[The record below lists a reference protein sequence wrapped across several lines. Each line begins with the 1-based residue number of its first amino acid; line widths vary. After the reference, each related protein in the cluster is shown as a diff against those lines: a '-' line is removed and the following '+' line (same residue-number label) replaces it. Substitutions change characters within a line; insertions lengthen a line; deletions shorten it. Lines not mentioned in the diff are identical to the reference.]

1 MVRQDVLVMVMR
13 RCSAMNRFLLVF
25 CGWVILGGCATILPE
40 KMHHTA
46 SYALK
51 DTAQTRIGRDV
62 TRLRSGRGNESGFRL
77 LARGRDAFL
86 ARVVL
91 AQAADRSIDAQYYL
105 LHSDLT
111 GQLFIHQLL
120 QAAERGVRVR
130 LLVDDMD
137 IGERDRGARLLDAHP
152 NVEVR
157 LFNPFHRGSNRTL
170 QLLTR
175 FGSVTRR
182 MHNKSFTVDN
192 QMTVVGGRNIGDA
205 YFQADPD
212 LQFSDLDVLGIGPVA
227 GEVSASFDR
236 YWNHSLAYPVADLVP
251 EQPTAEQAAAGQ
263 RALEDF
269 VEANRE
275 SSYLREL
282 KQSELARGIR
292 SGKLEFQWGAA
303 HVVADDPDKLVTSRE
318 GTAYRLTEALRPVF
332 NDADEELI
340 VFSPYFVPGEQGVA
354 FLSELVG
361 RGVRVRILTNS
372 LASTDVAVVHA
383 GYAKYRKDLL
393 RAGIELFEMMHQ
405 PSDDDGE
412 RKHLIKGS
420 SKASLHTKSFVIDRE
435 RVFIGS
441 LNLDPRSV
449 VENSEIGVVI
459 RNAEIGT
466 GMADWF
472 DANIARV
479 AFRLSLETADDGRE
493 VLRWHRNAGEQRVVY
508 EIDPYTSWWQRFFVG
523 AAALLPIESQL

>member
-1 MVRQDVLVMVMR
+1 
-13 RCSAMNRFLLVF
+13 
-25 CGWVILGGCATILPE
+25 
-40 KMHHTA
+40 MHQTA
-46 SYALK
+46 SYALE

-62 TRLRSGRGNESGFRL
+62 ARFRSGRGNESGFRL
-77 LARGRDAFL
+77 LASGRDAFL
-86 ARVVL
+86 ARVAL
-91 AQAADRSIDAQYYL
+91 AEAAERSIDAQYYL
-105 LHSDLT
+105 LHQDLT
-111 GQLFIHQLL
+111 GRLFIHQLL
-120 QAAERGVRVR
+120 KAAERGVRVR

-137 IGERDRGARLLDAHP
+137 IGARDRGARLLDAHP

-157 LFNPFHRGSNRTL
+157 LFNPFHRGGSRPL

-192 QMTVVGGRNIGDA
+192 QMTVVGGRNIGDE

-227 GEVSASFDR
+227 GEVSASFDQ

-251 EQPTAEQAAAGQ
+251 DQPTAEQFAAG
-263 RALEDF
+263 RRDLNDF
-269 VEANRE
+269 VEANRD
-275 SSYLREL
+275 SSYLHEL

-292 SGKLEFQWGAA
+292 SGKLDFRWGAA
-303 HVVADDPDKLVTSRE
+303 HVVADDPDKLVSSRDE
-318 GTAYRLTEALRPVF
+318 SAYRLTEALRPEF
-332 NDADEELI
+332 SATDRELI
-340 VFSPYFVPGEQGVA
+340 VFSPYFVPGKQGVA
-354 FLSELVG
+354 FLSELVE

-383 GYAKYRKDLL
+383 GYAKYRKALL
-393 RAGIELFEMMHQ
+393 RAGIELFEMMDK

-420 SKASLHTKSFVIDRE
+420 SKASLHTKSFVLDRE

-459 RNAEIGT
+459 HNTEIGT
-466 GMADWF
+466 EMAEWF
-472 DANIARV
+472 DANIAGV

-493 VLRWHRNAGEQRVVY
+493 ILRWYRDGGGQSVVY
-508 EIDPYTSWWQRFFVG
+508 ETEPYTGWWQRFFVG